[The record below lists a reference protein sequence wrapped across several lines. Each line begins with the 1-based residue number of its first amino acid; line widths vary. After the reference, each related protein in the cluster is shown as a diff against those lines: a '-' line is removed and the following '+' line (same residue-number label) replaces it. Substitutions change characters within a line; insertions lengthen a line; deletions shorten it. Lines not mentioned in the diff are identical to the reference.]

1 MKLKFCGAAQCVTG
15 SCYLLTTEKSKILID
30 CGMRQGSD
38 KKTEFGEDK
47 FPFEPN
53 EIDVILLTH
62 AHIDHSGLIPL
73 AVKKGFK
80 GKIVTTEA
88 TAQLATIMLPDSG
101 HIQEMEA
108 EYQNRKNLRSGKA
121 QVEPIYTM
129 ADVTKTLEQFAPVP
143 YRKTV
148 SVTEDITVRFIDAGH
163 LLGSA
168 SIEISVEEDSK
179 TVKLAFSGDIGRDE
193 SPIICDPESV
203 GNEADYIIMEG
214 TYGDK
219 DHEVNSDEKKRSEF
233 AAALNAAMRRGGNII
248 IPSFAVGRTQML
260 LYYIRTLIDSGDVP
274 GLEKIPVYVDSP
286 LGIEATNVFESCGMG
301 YYDEETKALAR
312 QGKLFNFPNLNFSR
326 TADESKML
334 NISKDRQIII
344 SSSGM
349 CDAGRIRHHLK
360 HNLYRADSTVIFVGY
375 QAEGTLGRLLLN
387 GARKVKMFGEDIR
400 VNASIVQ
407 IEGFSGHAGREEL
420 IEWLK
425 CAKKKPKKV
434 FLSHGEGDV
443 LSVFAESLKEE
454 GYDVSIPALLDEFE
468 FTAQDVYTT
477 QTDKVERIAP
487 LAEFS
492 VQRKNLFKQAER
504 IAALL
509 DTIKESD
516 DELTGL
522 KLKIME
528 EDLKSLA
535 DKWKNILNA

>member
-1 MKLKFCGAAQCVTG
+1 MKLKFCGAAQAVTG
-15 SCYLLTTEKSKILID
+15 SCYLLTTEKSKILVD

-47 FPFEPN
+47 FAFEPN
-53 EIDVILLTH
+53 EIDAILLTH

-108 EYQNRKNLRSGKA
+108 EYQNRKNVRSGKPL
-121 QVEPIYTM
+121 VDPIYTM
-129 ADVTKTLEQFAPVP
+129 EDVKKSLEQFAPVP

-148 SVTEDITVRFIDAGH
+148 SITDDITVRFVDAGH

-168 SIEISVEEDSK
+168 SIEIAVEENGK

-193 SPIICDPESV
+193 SPIICDPQSIEN
-203 GNEADYIIMEG
+203 GADYIIMEG

-219 DHEVNSDEKKRSEF
+219 DHEVYSDEKKRTQLASV
-233 AAALNAAMRRGGNII
+233 LNAALRRGGNVI
-248 IPSFAVGRTQML
+248 IPSFAVGRTQTL
-260 LYYIRTLIDSGDVP
+260 LFYIRKLIDSGEVP
-274 GLEKIPVYVDSP
+274 GLENIPVYVDSP
-286 LGIEATNVFESCGMG
+286 LGIEATNVFETCGMG
-301 YYDEETKALAR
+301 YYDEETKMLAK

-326 TADESKML
+326 TADESKLL
-334 NISKDRQIII
+334 NVSKERQIII

-387 GARKVKMFGEDIR
+387 GAQKVKMFGEDIR
-400 VNASIVQ
+400 VNAAIVQ
-407 IEGFSGHAGREEL
+407 IEGFSGHAGRKEL
-420 IEWLK
+420 MQWLDG
-425 CAKKKPKKV
+425 AAKKPKQI

-443 LSVFAESLKEE
+443 LHSFSDSLVQA
-454 GYDVSIPALLDEFE
+454 GYNVTVPSLLDEFE
-468 FTAQDVYTT
+468 LTAQEAYATH
-477 QTDKVERIAP
+477 TDRVETIAP

-492 VQRKNLFKQAER
+492 LQKKSLFKQAER
-504 IAALL
+504 IAKLL
-509 DTIKESD
+509 ETLKESD
-516 DELTGL
+516 DELTSL

-535 DKWKNILNA
+535 DKWKNIFNI